1 MSRPSTRALAA
12 AVVAAVGVGCDAG
25 PDEPS
30 SSPSAEET
38 QVEDGTDDAPERD
51 LPRGVTEAQ
60 VLEAAAEHL
69 REAGADPD
77 EFELE
82 YRGVRR
88 DGLLVVRAVHVD
100 DLTDAD
106 TLGGGGRSRELHL
119 DAERLTV
126 EAELRFQ

>member
-1 MSRPSTRALAA
+1 MRTPSTRALAA

-25 PDEPS
+25 PDEPR
-30 SSPSAEET
+30 SPRAEET
-38 QVEDGTDDAPERD
+38 QVEDGTDDARERD
-51 LPRGVTEAQ
+51 LPLGVTEAE

-119 DAERLTV
+119 HPERLTV